1 MNKVLINFKEVQV
14 VLDIAPKRIRFV
26 PNGYVPYEIFHL
38 VSKKIKMVLHF
49 TIMCRKSKL

>member
-1 MNKVLINFKEVQV
+1 MKKVLINFKEIQV

-38 VSKKIKMVLHF
+38 VSRKIKLF
-49 TIMCRKSKL
+49 CTLP